1 MANPVRILPDLSAMQ
16 AEIAKLKAENEALK
30 AKKAKG
36 ISLKVSDKGA
46 LSVYGIGR
54 FPVTLY
60 RSQWLKVLDAA
71 EDIRKLA
78 LTLPEKGE

>member
-16 AEIAKLKAENEALK
+16 AEIARLKAENEALK
-30 AKKAKG
+30 VKKAGG

-78 LTLPEKGE
+78 LTLPEKDQ